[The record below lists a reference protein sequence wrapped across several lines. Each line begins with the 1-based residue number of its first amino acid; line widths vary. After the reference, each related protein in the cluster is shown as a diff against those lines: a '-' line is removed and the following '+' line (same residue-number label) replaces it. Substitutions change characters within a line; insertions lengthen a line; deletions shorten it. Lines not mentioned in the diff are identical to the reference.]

1 MPKMPMLPLLRLLCL
16 VFLVGLP
23 AFTSAAA
30 PLNVVTTVAP
40 ITDIVKQVGADV
52 INLHGLVPAGA
63 NSHLFSPTPG
73 DVRYLADA
81 DLVILNGLLL
91 EIATEK
97 LARRSS
103 KPSVV
108 ILKLGERT
116 IGQANGVFDRR
127 FPMPQ
132 GHPNPHLWLDV
143 THAMTYAT
151 LVRDQLSALDPA
163 HEAMYRTNTATY
175 LQQLRRL
182 DRCIETAIATI
193 PPPHR
198 KLLTYHDAWLYFARR
213 YGLTVIGAIQ
223 PANFAEPSAR
233 DMVRMMHQI
242 RQTQVPAIFGSEVFP
257 SKVLKKIA
265 AETQVQYVDTLRD
278 DDLPGEPGEAQ
289 HSYIGMMLTNVATL
303 VPALGGDPHVLD
315 TCWVQRLTKKSDR

>member
-1 MPKMPMLPLLRLLCL
+1 M
-16 VFLVGLP
+16 LVGLP
-23 AFTSAAA
+23 AFASAAA

-40 ITDIVKQVGADV
+40 ITDIVKQVGADA
-52 INLHGLVPAGA
+52 ISLRGLVPAGI

-91 EIATEK
+91 EVPTEK

-103 KPSVV
+103 KPNVV
-108 ILKLGERT
+108 ILKLGDRT
-116 IGQANGVFDRR
+116 IGQANWVFDKP
-127 FPMPQ
+127 FPTSQ

-143 THAMTYAT
+143 THAMTYVT

-163 HEAMYRTNTATY
+163 HEALYQTNAATY
-175 LQQLRRL
+175 LQQLTRL

-213 YGLTVIGAIQ
+213 YGMTVIGAIQ

-233 DMVRMMHQI
+233 DMTRMMTQI
-242 RQTQVPAIFGSEVFP
+242 RQAKVPAIFGSEVFP

-265 AETQVQYVDTLRD
+265 DETQVQYVDTLRD
-278 DDLPGEPGEAQ
+278 DDLPGEPGEAR
-289 HSYIGMMLTNVATL
+289 HSYVGMMLTNVAAM
-303 VPALGGDPHVLD
+303 VPALGGDPQALD
-315 TCWVQRLTKKSDR
+315 TCWAQRLTKNSDRR